1 MTLTTSLV
9 LDIVLLGLLIYWFIM
24 GLRRGLILS
33 LCGLIAVL
41 LGLVGGWYLATTQA
55 ASLAI
60 AWEPFFTR
68 YLTAEAALPATRAIL
83 FLAGFVVIQMIWTAL
98 CHILDLV
105 AKLPGLN
112 LINKMLGGV
121 LGFAKGVLILLVAQ
135 WALCDLLQWIPTEV
149 AAESR
154 VLPWLDILTQL
165 PVLTG

>member
-9 LDIVLLGLLIYWFIM
+9 LDIVLLGLLSYWFIM

-33 LCGLIAVL
+33 LCGLAAVL

-55 ASLAI
+55 ALLA
-60 AWEPFFTR
+60 AEWAPFFAQ
-68 YLTAEAALPATRAIL
+68 YLTPEAALPATRAIL

-98 CHILDLV
+98 CHILNLV

-112 LINKMLGGV
+112 LINKILGGV
-121 LGFAKGVLILLVAQ
+121 LGFAKGILILLVAQ
-135 WALCDLLQWIPTEV
+135 WALVDLLGWIPMEV

-154 VLPWLDILTQL
+154 VLPWLGILTQL
-165 PVLTG
+165 PILTG